1 MTRTRSRKL
10 NDRLD
15 STWCA
20 TEVNITCKSF
30 WCIVAI
36 KSQSHDA
43 MTTLQFVSASNATG
57 FLPDNMVFAPNAV
70 VKPGVQPDGT
80 PMSSKP
86 ATWHGCGVLSV
97 ESRSPGVHVLL
108 YTKQVMQ

>member
-1 MTRTRSRKL
+1 MQ
-10 NDRLD
+10 
-15 STWCA
+15 
-20 TEVNITCKSF
+20 SF

-43 MTTLQFVSASNATG
+43 MTTLRIVSASNDTG
-57 FLPDNMVFAPNAV
+57 FLPYDMVFAPNAV
-70 VKPGVQPDGT
+70 VKPCVQPDGT
-80 PMSSKP
+80 SMSSKP